1 MVDGSSARCGR
12 DTGGSRG
19 GRETGSIGNRDG
31 ETLVVHHRTGRCP
44 RRTGVR
50 EPPEG
55 RRREPNRAR
64 HRDNGRP
71 ASGAPM
77 PVAAVLLHPDPEAV
91 ASLAFEPDLTLDDL
105 LAEGDD
111 WTAE

>member
-1 MVDGSSARCGR
+1 
-12 DTGGSRG
+12 
-19 GRETGSIGNRDG
+19 
-31 ETLVVHHRTGRCP
+31 
-44 RRTGVR
+44 
-50 EPPEG
+50 
-55 RRREPNRAR
+55 
-64 HRDNGRP
+64 
-71 ASGAPM
+71 M